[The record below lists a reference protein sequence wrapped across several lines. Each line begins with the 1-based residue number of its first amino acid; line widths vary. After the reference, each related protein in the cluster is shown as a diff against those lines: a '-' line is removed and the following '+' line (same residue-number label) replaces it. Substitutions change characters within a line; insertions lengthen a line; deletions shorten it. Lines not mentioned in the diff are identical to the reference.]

1 MKISTKVK
9 RNNWLSSSNRN
20 NLAIYLSSCV
30 WSTRRLFFYESAS
43 IHLAMNKKKS
53 LNSID
58 CKMLIMCHICGH
70 IKRELFTRL
79 SRNLVA
85 AWKWLLTRTRVRCG
99 ESFMMI
105 ISNTF
110 QIVKLLF
117 FRLSCLR
124 ILSFFFLLWH
134 ARGAVEFF
142 LMNSIKVFDL
152 RQCLILVSPRSS
164 CKSIPVNPFI
174 SLALCIATIVS
185 FLWWCHASNGLL
197 PLCQPI
203 IIKSLMKC
211 VKLILW
217 LFLTAAGGWQKSN
230 AFVIRTF

>member
-1 MKISTKVK
+1 MQNAHNVSHLWTHKTWAFHEIIAQLSCCLEMIINENARPMRRVFYDDNFQYFSDRKTSLFSAFLLKNFK
-9 RNNWLSSSNRN
+9 FFLSSVACKR
-20 NLAIYLSSCV
+20 SC
-30 WSTRRLFFYESAS
+30 W
-43 IHLAMNKKKS
+43 I
-53 LNSID
+53 
-58 CKMLIMCHICGH
+58 
-70 IKRELFTRL
+70 
-79 SRNLVA
+79 
-85 AWKWLLTRTRVRCG
+85 
-99 ESFMMI
+99 
-105 ISNTF
+105 
-110 QIVKLLF
+110 
-117 FRLSCLR
+117 
-124 ILSFFFLLWH
+124 
-134 ARGAVEFF
+134 FF